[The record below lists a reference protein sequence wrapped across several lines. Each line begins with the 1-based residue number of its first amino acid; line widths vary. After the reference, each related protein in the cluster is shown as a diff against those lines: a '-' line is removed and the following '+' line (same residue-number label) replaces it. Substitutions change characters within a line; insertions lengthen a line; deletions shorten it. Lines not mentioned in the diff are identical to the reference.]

1 MQKRLVMAIL
11 GFCFFILGVD
21 VLSKMYTYHN
31 IAPLSWSSPL
41 YPYGGIAVFKDF
53 FGIDFSLNY
62 TMNKGAAW
70 GIFSNFQDYLLY
82 ARLLI
87 MGFLLAYL
95 LFSKMSCLRMF
106 ALVCV
111 LTGATGNV
119 IDFFLYGH
127 VVDMFKFVL
136 WGYHFP
142 VFNVAD
148 SIIFCAVGCL
158 LSQDFLEKRFPFLT
172 KTL

>member
-1 MQKRLVMAIL
+1 MAIL
-11 GFCFFILGVD
+11 GFCLVMLAID
-21 VLSKMYTYHN
+21 VFSKIYTYHN
-31 IAPLSWSSPL
+31 IALLSWSSPL
-41 YPYGGIAVFKDF
+41 YPYGGIPVFKDF
-53 FGIDFSLNY
+53 MGIDFSLNY

-70 GIFSNFQDYLLY
+70 GIFSNFQEYLLY
-82 ARLLI
+82 ARLMI
-87 MGFLLAYL
+87 MGCLLIYL
-95 LFSKMSCLRMF
+95 LFSKMSHLRRF
-106 ALVCV
+106 ALFCV

-119 IDFFLYGH
+119 MDFFLYGH

-158 LSQDFLEKRFPFLT
+158 LSQGFLEKRFPFLA